1 MSANNILVIAEKP
14 SVGMNLAAVLG
25 ARERKD
31 GYVEGNGYIVSWCVG
46 HLVGLA
52 DAYEYN
58 EQYGKWR
65 REDLPIIPGYMG
77 EQAAGQTDSAD
88 AWKYVVFGGKEK
100 QFNIL
105 RGLMNRKDVDSLICA
120 TDAGR
125 EGELIFRFVYN
136 MAECKKSFSRL
147 WISSMEESAI
157 KAGFANMKPGSL
169 YDPLYHSAICR
180 AKADW
185 LIGINAT
192 RLFSTLYNRTL
203 NVGRVQTPTLA
214 MLAERQKKISGFVK
228 EKYHRVKLDIET
240 DTGGENGG
248 NAGSPGDNGNIATI
262 TAHSENI
269 KDPQDAANIQTA
281 CHTRQAVC
289 TSLTKEQKTI
299 SPPKL
304 FDLTSLQREANR
316 FYGYTAQQTLNA
328 AQKLYELK
336 LITYPRTDSNFI
348 TSDMVAGIPALAQN
362 AANFIGMG
370 AEQTGA
376 DVPVNTGQVVND
388 SKVSD
393 HHAIIITAEVGKA
406 GISKVT
412 DTEREI
418 LALIAYRL
426 VCAVGEKHIYEAIT
440 ATFDCN
446 GHSFTAK
453 GRVTLAG
460 GWKENARREDTE
472 GSSYGDSSGDNDN
485 HSGARLEA
493 DRLPP
498 ITEGQTF
505 NDTAA
510 AVTEHYTQ
518 PPKPYTEADLLLAME
533 NAGAKDTTDE
543 AERRGLGTPATRA
556 AVIEKLVTGGFI
568 TRKGRQLIPTPDG
581 ENLIAV
587 LPAALTSPA
596 LTAEWE
602 NALTQIAKGEVHPH
616 AFINRIEDMARALVE
631 GNAAPA
637 EEYKNLFATPREAVG
652 VCPRCTGNVLESK
665 KNFHCENRE
674 CLFVMWKQD
683 RFFTSRKKELTKAVA
698 AELLKSGKAKMTGL
712 YSEKKNKNFD
722 AVILLADTGGKYVN
736 YRFDFP
742 GQKPQQPQAQSTA

>member
-1 MSANNILVIAEKP
+1 MSAKNILVIAEKP
-14 SVGMNLAAVLG
+14 SVGMSLAAVLG
-25 ARERKD
+25 ARDRKD

-65 REDLPIIPGYMG
+65 REDLPIIPNDIA
-77 EQAAGQTDSAD
+77 EQTSDPD
-88 AWKYVVFGGKEK
+88 PWKFVIFKDKEK

-120 TDAGR
+120 TDSGR
-125 EGELIFRFVYN
+125 EGELIFRFVYH
-136 MAECKKSFSRL
+136 MAACNKPFARL

-157 KAGFANMKPGSL
+157 KAGFANMKPGSA

-214 MLAERQKKISGFVK
+214 MLAERQSKISGFVK
-228 EKYHRVKLDIET
+228 EKYHRVRLDM
-240 DTGGENGG
+240 GGGVLS
-248 NAGSPGDNGNIATI
+248 AQSDI
-262 TAHSENI
+262 I
-269 KDPQDAANIQTA
+269 KDPQEAANIQTA
-281 CHTRQAVC
+281 CHNRQAVC

-299 SPPKL
+299 SPPTL
-304 FDLTSLQREANR
+304 FDLTALQREANR

-328 AQKLYELK
+328 AQKLYEAK
-336 LITYPRTDSNFI
+336 LITYPRTDSRYI
-348 TSDMVAGIPALAQN
+348 TSDMAAGIPTLAQN
-362 AANFIGMG
+362 AANFLGMG
-370 AEQTGA
+370 EEEIGEL
-376 DVPVNTGQVVND
+376 VPVNAMQIVND

-393 HHAIIITAEVGKA
+393 HHGIIITANVGK
-406 GISKVT
+406 VDLPQLN

-418 LALIAYRL
+418 IALIAYRL

-453 GRVTLAG
+453 GRVTIAG
-460 GWKENARREDTE
+460 GWKTNARREDTE
-472 GSSYGDSSGDNDN
+472 DSDN
-485 HSGARLEA
+485 GGT
-493 DRLPP
+493 LPP
-498 ITEGQTF
+498 ITERQTF
-505 NDTAA
+505 DNTAA
-510 AVTEHYTQ
+510 AVTEYYTQ
-518 PPKPYTEADLLLAME
+518 PPKPYSEADLLLAME
-533 NAGAKDTTDE
+533 NAGAKDTTNE

-556 AVIEKLVTGGFI
+556 AVIEKLVNGGFI
-568 TRKGRQLIPTPDG
+568 TRKGRQLIPTADG
-581 ENLIAV
+581 ENLIKI
-587 LPAALTSPA
+587 LPDPLKSPE
-596 LTAEWE
+596 LTAQWE
-602 NALTQIAKGEVHPH
+602 NTLTLIAKGEADPDS
-616 AFINRIEDMARALVE
+616 FMRDIETMARALVE
-631 GNAAPA
+631 GNATPA
-637 EEYKNLFATPREAVG
+637 EEYKSLFATPREAVG
-652 VCPRCTGNVLESK
+652 VCPRCKNNVLESK

-736 YRFDFP
+736 YRFDFS
-742 GQKPQQPQAQSTA
+742 GQQPKTEQSTA

>member
-1 MSANNILVIAEKP
+1 
-14 SVGMNLAAVLG
+14 
-25 ARERKD
+25 
-31 GYVEGNGYIVSWCVG
+31 
-46 HLVGLA
+46 
-52 DAYEYN
+52 
-58 EQYGKWR
+58 
-65 REDLPIIPGYMG
+65 
-77 EQAAGQTDSAD
+77 
-88 AWKYVVFGGKEK
+88 
-100 QFNIL
+100 
-105 RGLMNRKDVDSLICA
+105 
-120 TDAGR
+120 
-125 EGELIFRFVYN
+125 
-136 MAECKKSFSRL
+136 
-147 WISSMEESAI
+147 MEESAI
-157 KAGFANMKPGSL
+157 KAGFANMKDGSA

-214 MLAERQKKISGFVK
+214 MLTERQGKISGFVK
-228 EKYHRVKLDIET
+228 EKYHRVKLDI
-240 DTGGENGG
+240 DVSADGESSGTF
-248 NAGSPGDNGNIATI
+248 AAQSDI
-262 TAHSENI
+262 I
-269 KDPQDAANIQTA
+269 KDPQEAAQIQTA
-281 CHTRQAVC
+281 CHNRQAVC
-289 TSLTKEQKTI
+289 TSLTKEQKII

-348 TSDMVAGIPALAQN
+348 TSDMAAGIPALAQT

-393 HHAIIITAEVGKA
+393 HHAIIITAQVGKA
-406 GISKVT
+406 GLSKVT

-440 ATFDCN
+440 AVFDCN

-453 GRVTLAG
+453 GRVTIAG

-472 GSSYGDSSGDNDN
+472 DDNGGDNDN

-498 ITEGQTF
+498 ISEGQTF
-505 NDTAA
+505 DNTAA
-510 AVTEHYTQ
+510 TVTEHYTQ

-533 NAGAKDTTDE
+533 NAGAKDTTED

-616 AFINRIEDMARALVE
+616 AFINSIEDMARALVE
-631 GNAAPA
+631 GNTAPA
-637 EEYKNLFATPREAVG
+637 EEYKNLFGTPREAIG
-652 VCPRCTGNVLESK
+652 LCPRCTGNVLESK

-683 RFFTSRKKELTKAVA
+683 RFFTSRKKELTKPIA
-698 AELLKSGKAKMTGL
+698 AELLKSGKAKMTSL
-712 YSEKKNKNFD
+712 YSEKKDKNFD